1 MASRIRLYRPE
12 LHEEATCST
21 CGKVYER
28 RWMEELNTGR
38 SKQLLCP
45 ECYHKATMD
54 IYASRTEKVERM
66 NKIKRTK

>member
-28 RWMEELNTGR
+28 RWTEEFNTGR

-66 NKIKRTK
+66 NKINKK